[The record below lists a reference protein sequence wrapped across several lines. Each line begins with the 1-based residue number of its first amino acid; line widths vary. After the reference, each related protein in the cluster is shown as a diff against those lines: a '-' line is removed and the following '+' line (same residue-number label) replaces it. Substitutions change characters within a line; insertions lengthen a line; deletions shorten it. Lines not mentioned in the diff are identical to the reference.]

1 VTSQAQAE
9 DLVLIT
15 GELIADFDRIDT
27 THFEEATLSVVSR
40 IVTSGIAIA
49 AIGAGALTDD
59 NETALIDASA
69 VTTAI
74 ASAGTGKHDSLSSE
88 TCRFL

>member
-1 VTSQAQAE
+1 MTSQAEAE
-9 DLVLIT
+9 DLVLTT
-15 GELIADFDRIDT
+15 GVLIADFDRIDT
-27 THFEEATLSVVSR
+27 IHFEGATLSVVSR

-49 AIGAGALTDD
+49 AIGAGALTGD
-59 NETALIDASA
+59 NETALTDTSS

-88 TCRFL
+88 T